1 MNELA
6 TAAESVR
13 KEQKMNAFEFGI
25 TYLHDQLEIMI
36 DSDLSYQ
43 SRMKELKA
51 LKLKNVDMVNEYLD
65 LKKEHEILEEEI
77 FKMIEFISFVRF
89 NRKEY
94 QKKKNAGAKATDKE
108 KLTNKIITEMKENAN
123 TYSLICS
130 GGAVQ

>member
-1 MNELA
+1 
-6 TAAESVR
+6 
-13 KEQKMNAFEFGI
+13 MNAFEFGI
-25 TYLHDQLEIMI
+25 SYLHDQLEIMI

-108 KLTNKIITEMKENAN
+108 KITNKIITEMKENAN

-130 GGAVQ
+130 GGVVQ